1 MNDHRQ
7 SHGIPRFAR
16 DDKRYDQPAT
26 GNRQPAT
33 GNTMLDDI
41 NRISSEFEAELAQ
54 ASTGAGLDRVRVR
67 YFGRKGG
74 LVPALFARLREVP
87 KDQKKEVGD
96 ALNRLR
102 DRLETELKARSET
115 IEAQEAARRE
125 AAAAIDVTLPGR
137 EPRLGHVHPIT
148 LVRRQMEEIFLEMG
162 YSIDPGP
169 EIETDWYNFEALN
182 FTPDHPARDTQDTF
196 FIGEKLLLRTH
207 TSNVQIR
214 TMESIKPPVK
224 VLSCGRVYRR
234 DEITM
239 RRSPMFHQ
247 AEGLLVDR
255 GIHIGHLRGTLE
267 HFLRRLFTPDTEIRL
282 RPSFFPFT
290 EPSAEVD
297 ISCVFCRGKGC
308 GTCSQTGWM
317 EILGCGMVHPQVLRN
332 VGIDPEEWSGFA
344 FGMGIDRVA
353 MLKYDIP
360 NIRTLFENDLR
371 VLRQF

>member
-1 MNDHRQ
+1 V
-7 SHGIPRFAR
+7 
-16 DDKRYDQPAT
+16 
-26 GNRQPAT
+26 
-33 GNTMLDDI
+33 LDEI
-41 NRISSEFEAELAQ
+41 AQ
-54 ASTGAGLDRVRVR
+54 AGNEFDAALAAASDARALDELRVR

-74 LVPALFARLREVP
+74 IVPALFSKLKSVP
-87 KDQKKEVGD
+87 PDQKREAGD
-96 ALNRLR
+96 ALNKLR
-102 DRLETELKARSET
+102 DRLESELKEKSDRVVAEES
-115 IEAQEAARRE
+115 ARRE
-125 AAAAIDVTLPGR
+125 ARDVIDVTLPSR
-137 EPRLGHVHPIT
+137 LPRLGHLHPTTIAR
-148 LVRRQMEEIFLEMG
+148 LEIEQLFREMA
-162 YSIDPGP
+162 YTIDPGP
-169 EIETDWYNFEALN
+169 EIENDWNNFEALN

-196 FIGEKLLLRTH
+196 FVDVDKLLLRTH

-214 TMESIKPPVK
+214 TMERFQPPLK

-247 AEGLLVDR
+247 AEGLLIDR
-255 GIHIGHLRGTLE
+255 GIHIGHLRATLE
-267 HFLRRLFTPDTEIRL
+267 HMVRRLFGPDSKMRM

-297 ISCVFCRGKGC
+297 MSCIFCKGAGC

-344 FGMGIDRVA
+344 FGLGIDRVA
-353 MLKYDIP
+353 MLKFDVP

-371 VLRQF
+371 VLQQF

>member
-1 MNDHRQ
+1 MLDEINQ
-7 SHGIPRFAR
+7 
-16 DDKRYDQPAT
+16 T
-26 GNRQPAT
+26 GNDFDAALAAAGDARA
-33 GNTMLDDI
+33 LDD
-41 NRISSEFEAELAQ
+41 L
-54 ASTGAGLDRVRVR
+54 RVR

-74 LVPALFARLREVP
+74 IVPALFSKLKSVPPEQKREA
-87 KDQKKEVGD
+87 GD
-96 ALNRLR
+96 ALNKLR
-102 DRLETELKARSET
+102 DRLESELKAKSDRVQSE
-115 IEAQEAARRE
+115 EDARRQARE
-125 AAAAIDVTLPGR
+125 TIDVTLPSR
-137 EPRLGHVHPIT
+137 LPRLGHLHPTTIAR
-148 LVRRQMEEIFLEMG
+148 LEIEQLFREMA
-162 YSIDPGP
+162 YTIDPGP
-169 EIETDWYNFEALN
+169 EIENDWNNFEALN

-196 FIGEKLLLRTH
+196 FVDVDKLLLRTH

-214 TMESIKPPVK
+214 TMERFKPPIK

-247 AEGLLVDR
+247 AEGLLIDR
-255 GIHIGHLRGTLE
+255 GIHIGHLRATLE
-267 HFLRRLFTPDTEIRL
+267 HMVRRLFGPDSKMRM

-297 ISCVFCRGKGC
+297 MSCIFCKGAGC

-344 FGMGIDRVA
+344 FGLGIDRVA
-353 MLKYDIP
+353 MLKFDVP

-371 VLRQF
+371 VLQQF

>member
-1 MNDHRQ
+1 
-7 SHGIPRFAR
+7 
-16 DDKRYDQPAT
+16 
-26 GNRQPAT
+26 
-33 GNTMLDDI
+33 MLDEI
-41 NRISSEFEAELAQ
+41 QQ
-54 ASTGAGLDRVRVR
+54 AGADFDRSLGAAHTTQALDDLRVR

-74 LVPALFARLREVP
+74 LIPAFFSRLKEVP
-87 KDQKKEVGD
+87 KEQKKEVGD

-102 DRLETELKARSET
+102 DRLEEELKAKTEIVSTE
-115 IEAQEAARRE
+115 EAARK
-125 AAAAIDVTLPGR
+125 AARDTIDVTLPAR
-137 EPRLGHVHPIT
+137 TPNLGHLHPIT
-148 LVRRQMEEIFLEMG
+148 LVRIEMENIFREMG

-169 EIETDWYNFEALN
+169 EIESDWFNFEALN

-196 FIGEKLLLRTH
+196 FVDANNLLLRTH

-214 TMESIKPPVK
+214 AMSQYKPPLR
-224 VLSCGRVYRR
+224 VLSAGRVFRR

-247 AEGLLVDR
+247 VEGFLVDR
-255 GIHIGHLRGTLE
+255 GIHIGHMRATLE
-267 HFLRRLFTPDTEIRL
+267 HFIRRLFGESAQIRL

-297 ISCVFCRGKGC
+297 MSCVFCKGNGC

-317 EILGCGMVHPQVLRN
+317 EILGCGMIHPQVLRN

-344 FGMGIDRVA
+344 FGMGLDRVA

-371 VLRQF
+371 VLNQF

>member
-1 MNDHRQ
+1 V
-7 SHGIPRFAR
+7 
-16 DDKRYDQPAT
+16 
-26 GNRQPAT
+26 
-33 GNTMLDDI
+33 LDEI
-41 NRISSEFEAELAQ
+41 AQ
-54 ASTGAGLDRVRVR
+54 AGHDFDAALATAGDGRALEELRVR

-74 LVPALFARLREVP
+74 LVPALFSKLKSVP
-87 KDQKKEVGD
+87 PDQKREVGD
-96 ALNRLR
+96 ALNKLR
-102 DRLETELKARSET
+102 DRIESELKERIERLARAEVVRD
-115 IEAQEAARRE
+115 I
-125 AAAAIDVTLPGR
+125 IDVTLPSR
-137 EPRLGHVHPIT
+137 LPRLGHLHPTTIAR
-148 LVRRQMEEIFLEMG
+148 LEIEQLFREMA
-162 YSIDPGP
+162 YTIDPGP
-169 EIETDWYNFEALN
+169 EIENDWNNFEALN

-196 FIGEKLLLRTH
+196 FVDVDKLLLRTH

-214 TMESIKPPVK
+214 TMERFKPPIK

-247 AEGLLVDR
+247 AEGLLIDR
-255 GIHIGHLRGTLE
+255 GIHIGHLRATLE
-267 HFLRRLFTPDTEIRL
+267 HVVRRLFGADAKMRM

-297 ISCVFCRGKGC
+297 MSCIFCKGAGC

-344 FGMGIDRVA
+344 FGLGIDRVA
-353 MLKYDIP
+353 MLKFDVP

-371 VLRQF
+371 VLQQF